1 MLRTT
6 SYLLSVFLLII
17 SCTKTSETKNLE
29 VLGKKI
35 DSNQKVDI
43 PTSPQRTPR
52 TYKKFKG
59 AWFDIEYP
67 DTFKAENSL
76 RSYTNSEGF
85 DSAIFT
91 SADGK
96 VQFYVFSPQWSGE
109 PTDIKVKAGEKISA
123 TSEEKK
129 NGLFVKRWTV
139 EANDGSY
146 SRAYEETSENVSHT
160 NKVFGIKYASKA
172 DLERYREEYLHF
184 KNSLTQFAD

>member
-6 SYLLSVFLLII
+6 SFLLSAFLLII

-35 DSNQKVDI
+35 DSSQKVDI
-43 PTSPQRTPR
+43 PASPQKTPP

-76 RSYTNSEGF
+76 RSSTNS

-184 KNSLTQFAD
+184 KNSLIQYAD